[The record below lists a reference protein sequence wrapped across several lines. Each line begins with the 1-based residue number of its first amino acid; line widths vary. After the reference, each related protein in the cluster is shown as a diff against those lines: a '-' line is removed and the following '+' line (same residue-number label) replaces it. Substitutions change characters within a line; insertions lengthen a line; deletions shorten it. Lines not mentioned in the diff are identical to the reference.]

1 MYRPPGR
8 TELMMSGKLEIPFK
22 SDVIPALLEDGAK
35 IRFRCHKGISCF
47 NACCKKPDIT
57 LTPYDVIRLKQRLG
71 MTSGELLKEHTV
83 PFEMDNHGVPGIKM
97 RTSDE
102 GACLFMKEEE
112 GCSVYEDRP
121 TACRYYPVAM
131 LAMKP
136 SDEPAEKQAYSLV
149 KEGYC
154 KGHEE
159 PDEFTID
166 EYRASQG
173 VNEYD
178 EINRD
183 YYQLILKKKSTG
195 PAVGRPSE
203 TSLQLFFMACYDID
217 RFRGFVASDSF
228 RASYKLD
235 QSVYDQ
241 IAKDD
246 VFALQFSMAFLKQVL
261 FGEKTIDEQEGAWE
275 KRVAERQEIWELR
288 RQAEIARAQQKTEEL
303 MREAES

>member
-1 MYRPPGR
+1 
-8 TELMMSGKLEIPFK
+8 MSEKFDIPFK
-22 SDVIPALLEDGAK
+22 SDVIPAVLEEGAK
-35 IRFRCHKGISCF
+35 IRFRCHKEISCF
-47 NACCKKPDIT
+47 NACCRKPDIT
-57 LTPYDVIRLKQRLG
+57 LTPYDIIRLKQRLG
-71 MTSGELLKEHTV
+71 LGSGELLKQHTL

-97 RTSDE
+97 KTTEE

-136 SDEPAEKQAYSLV
+136 SDEATDRQAYSLV
-149 KEGYC
+149 KEDYC

-159 PDEFTID
+159 PDEFTIE

-173 VNEYD
+173 VDEYD
-178 EINRD
+178 DINRD

-195 PAVGRPSE
+195 SAVGRPSD

-217 RFRGFVASDSF
+217 RFRSFAASDSF
-228 RASYKLD
+228 RSSYNLDAS
-235 QSVYDQ
+235 VFDQ
-241 IAKDD
+241 IETDD
-246 VFALQFSMAFLKQVL
+246 IFALQFSMAFLKQVL
-261 FGEKTIDEQEGAWE
+261 FGEKTIEEQEGAWE
-275 KRVAERQEIWELR
+275 KRVEERQEAWDLR
-288 RQAEIARAQQKTEEL
+288 RQAEIALAEQKKEKL